1 MGSENSP
8 LLKGVKMI
16 DANTLLS
23 EVNCSRGAPMGR
35 RNVTDNPESK
45 VLLFRMRMVDSDYD
59 AGGAYW
65 GSGEPMYA
73 AIGEEFEYFLRAKDI
88 DSAKQSILNEYPK
101 LTIETNSVNDDFFA
115 AYVNAALWSS
125 GDPDAGLEFLNEKY
139 DSDDIHPDSIK
150 KMQDDC
156 EQFFS
161 KVSKYITEEN
171 CNKENHWSQAGY
183 DFWLTRNHHGAGFWD
198 GDWKKSAAEQL
209 TAASHTFSECDLY
222 VGDDGKIHC

>member
-1 MGSENSP
+1 MNDEIVLEFSGCCRIEAKNAKFVYTGEDEN
-8 LLKGVKMI
+8 VQFNI
-16 DANTLLS
+16 
-23 EVNCSRGAPMGR
+23 
-35 RNVTDNPESK
+35 
-45 VLLFRMRMVDSDYD
+45 
-59 AGGAYW
+59 
-65 GSGEPMYA
+65 SGE
-73 AIGEEFEYFLRAKDI
+73 EYRQLTMEQN

-183 DFWLTRNHHGAGFWD
+183 DFWLTRNHHGACFWD